1 MEIFFHHYLSSSL
14 HKMTPHCIPTIRA
27 ISFPSLR
34 IHQSFHSPLA
44 NPTPSAS
51 GIPEDPRRQ
60 SVSGLTR
67 TATGNAKSDSHFT
80 FQACSKSRA
89 LFMSQVWEQGRIPSC
104 VCYILFAG
112 TEAEPSF
119 ADRPLRI
126 IGLSCAVINTEG
138 LLNLCLHAPV
148 LIRHRQVF
156 LVKKNQNQLGIS
168 FKTLVCAAFCI
179 LTRMMMSFH
188 RFPYDLY

>member
-1 MEIFFHHYLSSSL
+1 
-14 HKMTPHCIPTIRA
+14 
-27 ISFPSLR
+27 
-34 IHQSFHSPLA
+34 
-44 NPTPSAS
+44 
-51 GIPEDPRRQ
+51 
-60 SVSGLTR
+60 
-67 TATGNAKSDSHFT
+67 
-80 FQACSKSRA
+80 
-89 LFMSQVWEQGRIPSC
+89 MSQIREQGRIPSC
-104 VCYILFAG
+104 VCYILVAV

-126 IGLSCAVINTEG
+126 IGLSCAVMDKEG
-138 LLNLCLHAPV
+138 LLNLCRHAPA

-156 LVKKNQNQLGIS
+156 LVKKNQNQLGTS